1 MQAEGQVAVETMTA
15 DGDGGEALDR
25 QTASGPG
32 LEGVA
37 CIRHYVKLL
46 DRSPGVY
53 RMLDEQG
60 GVLYVGKARN
70 LRDRVASYTN
80 TNGLS
85 SRILRMVAA
94 TCSMM
99 FLTTRTETEALL
111 LEQNLIKQLKPRF
124 NVLLRDDKSFPNIHI
139 TGDQDYPRLRKHR
152 GRRDGKGDYFGP
164 FASATAVNRTL
175 NQLQKVFMIRNC
187 PDSVFNNRTRPCL
200 QYQIRRCS
208 APCVGYIS
216 RRDYAASVKGARNF
230 LSGQTAA
237 VQRKLAGEMNRA
249 AEAMEYERAA
259 AFRDRIHALT
269 QVQAVQGVNPRTV
282 TNADIIGLFAE
293 GGQACVQVFFI
304 RGHQNWG
311 NHAYYPKT
319 GSGAEA
325 DEVMEGFLGQ
335 FYARR
340 SPPALV
346 LISHPVLNPDLVETM
361 LSDLRGRKVRLVVPR
376 RGERAMLVEGVLR
389 NAREA
394 LNRRMVEIT
403 SQRQLLEQMAETFAL
418 GVIPERVEV
427 IDNSHIQGVHSVG
440 GLIVAT
446 SEGYLKSAY
455 RKYTIRSDDGPTA
468 ARTADDY
475 AMVRQVLTRRY
486 GRLVKE
492 DPDRQCEA
500 WPDLVVIDGG
510 RGQLNAASEVLNELG
525 LVDMP
530 LLAISKG
537 PNRNHGKETFH
548 MLDRASM
555 TLPADDPVLYFM
567 QRLRDEAHRFAIG
580 AHRSKR
586 GKTMSASALVEIP
599 GVGAARRS
607 ALLAHFGS
615 FKAVKNAAIEDLQ
628 AVRGV
633 SMRLATT
640 IHAHLND

>member
-1 MQAEGQVAVETMTA
+1 MPAEGAMMA
-15 DGDGGEALDR
+15 DGSAAEMVGDPLAP
-25 QTASGPG
+25 GPG
-32 LEGVA
+32 LAGVA
-37 CIRHYVKLL
+37 CIRHYVAVL

-53 RMLDEQG
+53 RMLDEKG

-70 LRDRVASYTN
+70 LRDRVASYMN
-80 TNGLS
+80 TNGMS

-94 TCSMM
+94 TRSMM

-139 TGDQDYPRLRKHR
+139 TGDHVFPRLLKHR
-152 GRRDGKGDYFGP
+152 GKRDGKGDYFGP

-175 NQLQKVFMIRNC
+175 NHLQKVFMIRNC

-200 QYQIRRCS
+200 QYQIKRCS

-216 RRDYAASVKGARNF
+216 RRDYAASINGARSF
-230 LSGQTAA
+230 LGGRTAA
-237 VQRKLAGEMNRA
+237 VQRFLAREMNRA
-249 AEAMEYERAA
+249 AENMEYERAA

-269 QVQAVQGVNPRTV
+269 QVQAVQGVNPKSV
-282 TNADIIGLFAE
+282 ANADIIGLFTE

-319 GSGAEA
+319 GAGADP
-325 DEVMEGFLGQ
+325 DEIMEGFLGQ
-335 FYARR
+335 FYTKRP
-340 SPPALV
+340 PPALV
-346 LISHPVLNPDLVETM
+346 LISHPAMNADLVEAM
-361 LSDLRGRKVRLVVPR
+361 LSGKRGRKVRLLVPR

-394 LNRRMVEIT
+394 LTRRLFEIT
-403 SQRQLLEQMAETFAL
+403 NQRQLLEQIAEVFAL
-418 GVIPERVEV
+418 DLAPDRVEV
-427 IDNSHIQGVHSVG
+427 IDNSHIQGAHPMG
-440 GLIVAT
+440 ALIAVS

-455 RKYTIRSDDGPTA
+455 RKYTIREDDEADAGEG
-468 ARTADDY
+468 RTADDC

-486 GRLVKE
+486 GRLAKE
-492 DPDRQCEA
+492 DPDRQSDA
-500 WPDLVVIDGG
+500 WPDLVIIDGG
-510 RGQLNAASEVLNELG
+510 RGQLNAAFEALNELG
-525 LVDMP
+525 LSDMP

-548 MLDRASM
+548 MLNRPSM
-555 TLPADDPVLYFM
+555 TLPDDHPVLYFM

-615 FKAVKNAAIEDLQ
+615 FKAVRDAAIEDLQ

-633 SMRLATT
+633 SMTLATT
-640 IHAHLND
+640 IHAHLHE